1 MSERTKKSIA
11 ESLEADN
18 QMLPHLPFLLKDLW
32 SMGCSLD
39 QIISIVGTLKFP
51 SKKVNALD
59 LGCGKG
65 AVAVNL
71 AFKYGFNVTGIDAM
85 KEFLDEAKLKAT
97 EHNVSH
103 LCSFVNEDINDFIT
117 INRNYDLVIFASL
130 GGILGS
136 TKETVRKL
144 RTQVKPGGYLIID
157 DGYLKTEPIPKR
169 KGYEYCLSYGET
181 KNALIAFGDVIVH
194 QINTTGVNEK
204 INQEYLSLIKNR
216 ANELIA
222 KNPKLEK
229 LVTSYVENQAIEC
242 SFINNY
248 LEGALWVIQKKGNS
262 LS

>member
-1 MSERTKKSIA
+1 MSERTKKSVA

-18 QMLPHLPFLLKDLW
+18 GILPYLPFLLQDLW

-39 QIISIVGTLKFP
+39 QIISVVGTLKFP
-51 SKKVNALD
+51 SKKANVLD

-65 AVAVNL
+65 AVAINL
-71 AFKYGFNVTGIDAM
+71 AYKYGFNVTGIDAM

-103 LCSFVNEDINDFIT
+103 LCSFVNEDINDFIK
-117 INRNYDLVIFASL
+117 INRDYDLVIFASL

-136 TKETVRKL
+136 TKETVGKL
-144 RTQVKPGGYLIID
+144 RTQIKPGGYIIID
-157 DGYLKTEPIPKR
+157 DGYLVSESTPKR
-169 KGYEYCLSYGET
+169 KGYEYCLSYNET
-181 KNALIAFGDVIVH
+181 KNALTAFGDVIVQ

-204 INQEYLSLIKNR
+204 INQEYLSLIRNR
-216 ANELIA
+216 ANELITM
-222 KNPKLEK
+222 NPELEK
-229 LVTSYVENQAIEC
+229 FVTAYVDNQAVEC

-248 LEGALWVIQKKGNS
+248 LGGALWIVQKKGNP